1 MAAQNSFDITTG
13 VDLQEVDNA
22 VNQAN
27 REVAQRYDF
36 KGVNTSIEL
45 DRAAGVVRLEADDEY
60 RMKALV
66 DVLQSAL
73 VRRGVPLK
81 NATPGEV
88 DSAALGR
95 VRLQMNLVQG
105 IPTDTAREI
114 AKAVK
119 ARGFK
124 KVQVAIQGD
133 QLRVSSPS
141 RDALQEV
148 IAFLKG
154 EDYGVELQF
163 GNFR

>member
-45 DRAAGVVRLEADDEY
+45 DRAAGLIRLEADDEY
-60 RMKALV
+60 RMKALI

-73 VRRGVPLK
+73 VRRGVPLR
-81 NATPGEV
+81 NAAPGDV
-88 DSAALGR
+88 DTASLGR
-95 VRLQMNLVQG
+95 VRQQIDLVQG
-105 IPTDTAREI
+105 IATDIARDI
-114 AKAVK
+114 VKTVK
-119 ARGFK
+119 AQGFK
-124 KVQVAIQGD
+124 KIQVAIQGD
-133 QLRVSSPS
+133 QLRVTSPS

-148 IAFLKG
+148 IAFLKA
-154 EDYGVELQF
+154 EDFGIELQF

>member
-1 MAAQNSFDITTG
+1 MATQNSFDITTG

-27 REVAQRYDF
+27 REVSQRYDF
-36 KGVNTSIEL
+36 KGVNISMEL
-45 DRAAGVVRLEADDEY
+45 DRAAGVIRLAADDEY

-81 NATPGEV
+81 NAQLGDL
-88 DSAALGR
+88 DSASLGR
-95 VRLQMNLVQG
+95 VRQEVSLAQG
-105 IPTDTAREI
+105 IPADTARQI
-114 AKAVK
+114 AKDVK
-119 ARGFK
+119 SQGFK
-124 KVQVAIQGD
+124 KIQVAIQAD
-133 QLRVSSPS
+133 QLRVTSPS

-154 EDYGVELQF
+154 EDYGVELDF

>member
-36 KGVNTSIEL
+36 KGVRTSIEL
-45 DRAAGVVRLEADDEY
+45 DRAAGIVRLEADDEY
-60 RMKALV
+60 RMKALL

-81 NATPGEV
+81 NAAPG
-88 DSAALGR
+88 DLDTASLGR
-95 VRLQMNLVQG
+95 VRQEINLVQG
-105 IPTDTAREI
+105 IPADTAREI
-114 AKAVK
+114 ARSIKAQ
-119 ARGFK
+119 GFK
-124 KVQVAIQGD
+124 KIQVAIQGD
-133 QLRVSSPS
+133 QLRVTSPS

-154 EDYGVELQF
+154 EDFGMELQF